1 MGREPD
7 GDPWEVAAA
16 VTAELE
22 AVGARYAIAGSLA
35 SGVVGEPRSTIDV
48 DIVVELEGHQ
58 VDALAERLS
67 ARFYVPVGLLRRA
80 VHERSSANVIDTLTA
95 LKVDLFMAGGTPLD
109 RDGLDRRVA
118 TVSAGVERPLYV
130 HSPEDVLLQKLRW
143 YRKGGEVSDRQ
154 WRDVIGIV
162 RVQGAR
168 LDRVYLS
175 YGAALLGVMDL
186 LERVLAQQ

>member
-16 VTAELE
+16 VAEVLE

-48 DIVVELEGHQ
+48 DIVVELESHQ

-80 VHERSSANVIDTLTA
+80 VQERSSANVVDTLTS
-95 LKVDLFMAGGTPLD
+95 LKVDFFMAGGTPLD
-109 RDGLDRRVA
+109 RDALDRRVA
-118 TVSAGVERPLYV
+118 TVSADVERPLFV
-130 HSPEDVLLQKLRW
+130 HTPEDVLLQKLRW

-154 WRDVIGIV
+154 WRDVLGIV
-162 RVQGAR
+162 RVQGSR
-168 LDRVYLS
+168 LDRDYLS
-175 YGAALLGVMDL
+175 YGAALLGVTDL
-186 LERVLAQQ
+186 LERVLAQE

>member
-16 VTAELE
+16 VAGVLE
-22 AVGARYAIAGSLA
+22 DVGARYAIGGSLA

-48 DIVVELEGHQ
+48 DLVVELDSHR

-67 ARFYVPVGLLRRA
+67 TRFYVPVGLIRRA
-80 VHERSSANVIDTLTA
+80 VQERSSANVIDTLTSV
-95 LKVDLFMAGGTPLD
+95 KVDLFMAGGTPLD

-130 HSPEDVLLQKLRW
+130 LSPEDVLLQKLRW

-154 WRDVIGIV
+154 WRDVVGIV

-168 LDRVYLS
+168 LDRRYLT
-175 YGAALLGVMDL
+175 YGAALLGVTDL
-186 LERVLAQQ
+186 VGRVLAQE